1 LKTNAGIKLK
11 LAALGLAVGLM
22 GPLIV
27 VITLQA
33 QKEAYAARERLSQ
46 VDTESFEVAERF
58 RTELRKV
65 NDKARL
71 YASTED
77 PAAWEEF
84 VRASAQFKTW
94 MELQAPKL
102 VSSQEQELLAHL
114 DVAYKEYMHAAWA
127 LHKMMQSDQKTGISL
142 SEYNNFFEHGRR
154 LLDSEEALAKA
165 HFASRGQFLERSNTT
180 WRRLQISVFALVAM
194 LLAFGL
200 ALAAV
205 VYQDLIAPLRMRL
218 VESEALAHRRE
229 KLAALGMLAAGV
241 AHEIRN
247 PLTALKTALFIQQKK
262 LSPTSPGYSE
272 GEVIQRE
279 VVRLERIVTE
289 FLQFARPAKPEPAV
303 IPADQPLRE
312 VQALLAPTLAHAGI
326 EVMREAQADGMRI
339 LVDPAQIKQ
348 VLINLVQN
356 AADSIGRNGKITL
369 RVRSTRQQLN
379 KGETEVAVLEVV
391 DTGKGIAPEIEN
403 RLFDPFF
410 TTKDHGTGLG
420 LSIAARMVEIN
431 GGSLRYQTQLNH
443 GSTFG
448 VSFPIVT
455 GNETGHLP
463 EPAA

>member
-1 LKTNAGIKLK
+1 MHVGIKLR

-27 VITLQA
+27 VITWQA
-33 QKEAYAARERLSQ
+33 QKNANDARWRLDQ
-46 VDTESFEVAERF
+46 IDTESFDIAERF

-77 PAAWEEF
+77 PAVWDDF
-84 VRASAQFKTW
+84 IRVSAEFKTW
-94 MELQAPKL
+94 MELQGPKL
-102 VSSQEQELLAHL
+102 VSSKEQELLSRL
-114 DVAYKEYMHAAWA
+114 DVAYKEYMREAWA
-127 LHKMMQSDQKTGISL
+127 LHQMMQSDQKTGISL

-165 HFASRGQFLERSNTT
+165 HFAMRGQFLERSNTT
-180 WRRLQISVFALVAM
+180 WNRLRISVFALVA
-194 LLAFGL
+194 LLLTFGL

-262 LSPTSPGYSE
+262 LSPSSPGYSE

-279 VVRLERIVTE
+279 VLRLERIVTE
-289 FLQFARPAKPEPAV
+289 FLQFARPAKPELAL
-303 IPADQPLRE
+303 IPAAQPLSD
-312 VQALLAPTLAHAGI
+312 VQSLLAPALARSGI
-326 EVMREAQADGMRI
+326 EIIREEAEPMNI
-339 LVDPAQIKQ
+339 EVDAAQIKQ

-356 AADSIGRNGKITL
+356 AADSIGQNGKITL
-369 RVRSTRQQLN
+369 RARRDRQQLAE
-379 KGETEVAVLEVV
+379 GESEVAVLEVV
-391 DTGKGIAPEIEN
+391 DTGKGIAPEIEK

-410 TTKDHGTGLG
+410 TTKEHGTGLG

-431 GGSLRYQTQLNH
+431 GGQLRYQTQLNH

-448 VSFPIVT
+448 IMFPTVNRKT
-455 GNETGHLP
+455 
-463 EPAA
+463 PAPSPVEATA